1 MKLILAS
8 SSKFKIDTFNKVGLK
23 HISVDSKFEED
34 KLLKE
39 RVKNKNKDPYEYVK
53 YLAEGKAKSAL
64 EKIQKEIENKK
75 ENKSKKENKN
85 EKSIQDLDD
94 AIIIGL
100 DTIVYSNGKILEKPK
115 DVEEEKNN
123 LKMSSE
129 NINRVITGIYLIN
142 LKTNEE
148 IKDFQETKVHFKKI
162 ADEDIDYY
170 INNEKDAK
178 YASGYIMET
187 YVSNFLEKIDGSF
200 YNVLGSPVEKIYTHL
215 NNWGIHLKDLD

>member
-39 RVKNKNKDPYEYVK
+39 RIKNKNKDPYEYVK
-53 YLAEGKAKSAL
+53 YIAEGKAKSAL
-64 EKIQKEIENKK
+64 EKIKK
-75 ENKSKKENKN
+75 
-85 EKSIQDLDD
+85 EKSIKDLND

-142 LKTNEE
+142 LKTHEE

>member
-23 HISVDSKFEED
+23 HISIDSKFEED

-39 RVKNKNKDPYEYVK
+39 TIKNKNKDPYEYVK
-53 YLAEGKAKSAL
+53 YLAKGKAKSVL
-64 EKIQKEIENKK
+64 EKI
-75 ENKSKKENKN
+75 KKENKN
-85 EKSIQDLDD
+85 KNANENENKKKKSIQDLDD

-115 DVEEEKNN
+115 DAQEEKNN

>member
-23 HISVDSKFEED
+23 HISIDSKFEED

-53 YLAEGKAKSAL
+53 YLAEGKAKNAL
-64 EKIQKEIENKK
+64 EKIQKEIK
-75 ENKSKKENKN
+75 NKN
-85 EKSIQDLDD
+85 KNQNQNKDSIQDLDD

-162 ADEDIDYY
+162 EDEDIDYY
-170 INNEKDAK
+170 IANEKDAK

>member
-39 RVKNKNKDPYEYVK
+39 RIKNKNKDPYEYVK

-64 EKIQKEIENKK
+64 EKI
-75 ENKSKKENKN
+75 KN
-85 EKSIQDLDD
+85 EKSIKDLND

-142 LKTNEE
+142 LKTHEE